1 MAKRSFAVVGL
12 GRFGSAM
19 ASTLAGLGHDVI
31 GIDGDEDKVR
41 SLADVITLAL
51 ELDATDEKALRAAG
65 LKDVDVAIVSIGENL
80 EASLLVVTLLQEL
93 GIKNIVAKA
102 VTPLHGRILEK
113 LGVTRVVFPEREMAV
128 RVAHSLVIPN
138 VLDYI
143 ELSSDYS
150 IVEVPA
156 PQEFVGKTLREIG
169 LRSRFG
175 LTTIAIKHVSH
186 SGDGHA
192 SNIAPGPDDVVQKGD
207 ILALLGSNE
216 RLGQLDR
223 MLKQASEPGAGII

>member
-1 MAKRSFAVVGL
+1 MAT
-12 GRFGSAM
+12 
-19 ASTLAGLGHDVI
+19 TLAGLGHDVI

-41 SLADVITLAL
+41 GLADVISLAMQ
-51 ELDATDEKALRAAG
+51 LDATDEKALRAAG
-65 LKDVDVAIVSIGENL
+65 IKDVDVAVVSIGEDL
-80 EASLLVVTLLQEL
+80 ESSLLVVTLLREMAIQQ
-93 GIKNIVAKA
+93 IVAKA

-128 RVAHSLVIPN
+128 RIAHSLVVPN

-143 ELSSDYS
+143 ELSAEFS

-175 LTTIAIKHVSH
+175 LTTIAIR
-186 SGDGHA
+186 HA
-192 SNIAPGPDDVVQKGD
+192 ARPGNKSVSNIAPGPDDVVQDGD

-223 MLKQASEPGAGII
+223 MLKMAGKP